1 MSSKKRRIEIRKIRN
16 SYPTKTL
23 KELEDEG
30 LVPKNFHL
38 FDRVDMKEYQ
48 LKHKTDWWKQMI
60 TNQGVGVFSCKPI
73 QTCPLGL
80 KMGGLYVDVRF
91 LQLVDNLPIIKI
103 TKNKRYMRLSD
114 LNRYLNT
121 KRVNQ
126 PQEITQELQPDFQW
140 NNIWSKK

>member
-48 LKHKTDWWKQMI
+48 LKHKTDWWK
-60 TNQGVGVFSCKPI
+60 
-73 QTCPLGL
+73 
-80 KMGGLYVDVRF
+80 
-91 LQLVDNLPIIKI
+91 
-103 TKNKRYMRLSD
+103 
-114 LNRYLNT
+114 
-121 KRVNQ
+121 
-126 PQEITQELQPDFQW
+126 
-140 NNIWSKK
+140 